1 MDSLIRHRDA
11 ARIAQGTHA
20 RIDLAAISA
29 NTATMVANAGGT
41 PVMAVVKSNAYGHGL
56 VPAARAA
63 LAGGASRLGTAVIDE
78 ALTLRRA
85 GITEPILAWL
95 PIHQADYD
103 DAIMADVELGVET
116 PWRLAAIAEAAR
128 RTGRRAR
135 VHLEIDTGMSRG
147 GATSDDWA
155 MLVEAAR
162 DTLAAGHITVTGIFS
177 HFACSDTPGHPSI
190 ALQLKAFAEAV
201 AYAESSGVQPE
212 LRHVSNTAAVLT
224 LPEARYDLVR
234 SGLALYGLNEV
245 ESLGDAGLRPAM
257 TLRSRVG
264 VVKRI
269 PAGTG
274 VMYGLTYRAPTDTN
288 VAVIPI
294 GYADGLIRNSSAAG
308 VELVVGGRRHPI
320 VGVVGMEQTVLDVG
334 QDLPSP
340 NDEVVV
346 FGPGDH
352 GELTVSEFAHLL
364 GTVPAEIVAR
374 IPASLPRI
382 YEP

>member
-1 MDSLIRHRDA
+1 
-11 ARIAQGTHA
+11 
-20 RIDLAAISA
+20 
-29 NTATMVANAGGT
+29 
-41 PVMAVVKSNAYGHGL
+41 
-56 VPAARAA
+56 
-63 LAGGASRLGTAVIDE
+63 
-78 ALTLRRA
+78 
-85 GITEPILAWL
+85 
-95 PIHQADYD
+95 
-103 DAIMADVELGVET
+103 
-116 PWRLAAIAEAAR
+116 
-128 RTGRRAR
+128 
-135 VHLEIDTGMSRG
+135 
-147 GATSDDWA
+147 
-155 MLVEAAR
+155 
-162 DTLAAGHITVTGIFS
+162 
-177 HFACSDTPGHPSI
+177 
-190 ALQLKAFAEAV
+190 V

>member
-1 MDSLIRHRDA
+1 MDSLIRHPDA

-29 NTATMVANAGGT
+29 NTATMVSNAGGT

-56 VPAARAA
+56 VPSARAA
-63 LAGGASRLGTAVIDE
+63 LAGGASRLGVAVIEE

-85 GITEPILAWL
+85 GIAEPILAWL

-116 PWRLAAIAEAAR
+116 PWRLDAIAEAAR

-147 GATSDDWA
+147 GATNDDWA
-155 MLVEAAR
+155 MLVESAR
-162 DTLAAGHITVTGIFS
+162 DTLASGHLAVTGIFS

-201 AYAESSGVQPE
+201 AYAEASGVQPE

-245 ESLGDAGLRPAM
+245 EALGDAGLRPAM

-374 IPASLPRI
+374 VPASLPRI